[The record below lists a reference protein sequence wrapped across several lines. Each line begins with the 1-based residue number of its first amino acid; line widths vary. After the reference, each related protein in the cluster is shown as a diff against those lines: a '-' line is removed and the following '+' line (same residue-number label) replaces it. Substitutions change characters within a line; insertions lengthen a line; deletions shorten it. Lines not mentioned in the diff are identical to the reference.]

1 VEKKY
6 FSPTTHRHVVCAKK
20 DVNRKRIIRLTV
32 LIQFHDWDGCWL
44 ITNTLVRW
52 KHTGTRNTQ
61 VSLSK
66 WRETNIQSVCVL
78 FCLFLLNVISLS
90 WEVLLFNV
98 KSYAN
103 QECVYVLFCF
113 GCGGWSTQALGW
125 PSNTD
130 TPNSLYY
137 YTHSQDTQNHFG
149 GAVTNDA
156 QVQSREI
163 HVRCQNGVSSVSIR
177 IFVNFKK
184 KSYRRM
190 SNSFGWVKK
199 WCVCCCNG
207 ASFSNGVSERHW
219 TRPLSVKDW
228 LTLTQQT
235 PVSRT
240 LPPVR

>member
-1 VEKKY
+1 MISSWISWIWIHDSGGGKKKY

-130 TPNSLYY
+130 TPNSLSTI
-137 YTHSQDTQNHFG
+137 THTHKTHKITL
-149 GAVTNDA
+149 VA
-156 QVQSREI
+156 Q
-163 HVRCQNGVSSVSIR
+163 
-177 IFVNFKK
+177 
-184 KSYRRM
+184 
-190 SNSFGWVKK
+190 
-199 WCVCCCNG
+199 
-207 ASFSNGVSERHW
+207 
-219 TRPLSVKDW
+219 
-228 LTLTQQT
+228 
-235 PVSRT
+235 
-240 LPPVR
+240 